1 LKKIEILNLHSNKR
15 QTRGSKMSE
24 KKKFRLDMV
33 ITDVE
38 AVDEKKGL
46 FRFKAVPDPRV
57 WERRTINGE
66 HGYWHKIDKVFLTDE
81 ELKRA
86 APTLKGKPMDVENVG
101 VKNKEEYLRRSKNRI
116 EGKSEF

>member
-1 LKKIEILNLHSNKR
+1 
-15 QTRGSKMSE
+15 MSI

-57 WERRTINGE
+57 WERKTIDGKS
-66 HGYWHKIDKVFLTDE
+66 GYLHKIDKIFLTDE
-81 ELKRA
+81 ELKKA
-86 APTLKGKPMDVENVG
+86 APTLKGKPIDVENVG
-101 VKNKEEYLRRSKNRI
+101 VKDKEKYLRRSKERI
-116 EGKSEF
+116 EGKSES